1 MDKDILDSKL
11 RYIGF
16 NITSKLSNQFN
27 EKMAPEVLLRE
38 NDLELILLEACYEVD
53 SDSRMLSLLFSW
65 GKVHG
70 EYIIANKFL
79 KYYHS
84 LKKTKGDCP
93 WVSAFCAY
101 LVELKLQKFQKGM
114 IKFPH
119 KIWQN
124 QQPQEAGIK
133 MKGAITYLEKLNIYI
148 PNGNIRIREQDAIS
162 PLFLLN
168 TNQQYRCRYLYGAN
182 FRADIIYAIQIG
194 FENPNRIAKALKISY
209 ENVRCIFND
218 YTTLKKINLI

>member
-16 NITSKLSNQFN
+16 NITSKLPNQFN
-27 EKMAPEVLLRE
+27 EKIAPEILLKE
-38 NDLELILLEACYEVD
+38 NDLELILLQACYEAD

-114 IKFPH
+114 IKYPH
-119 KIWQN
+119 KIWPN